1 MDRGTLYALESLLEM
16 VAIAAAFTFGV
27 SFLSAFFEENVESW
41 RIAKVCLQ
49 IGVVCAVLFVIL
61 NIVLPG

>member
-16 VAIAAAFTFGV
+16 VAIAAALTFGV
-27 SFLSAFFEENVESW
+27 SFLSAFFAENVESW
-41 RIAKVCLQ
+41 RTARVCLQ
-49 IGVVCAVLFVIL
+49 TAVVCAVLFVIL